1 MDLSRS
7 RKRKF
12 GELYDKNISTKTPNI
27 ALELKK
33 LNIRLSNIE
42 TRLEQLNEKQD
53 KIFTHINKKQ
63 QTILNYFEPEKSDE
77 KECDY
82 NYFS

>member
-1 MDLSRS
+1 MELSIS

-12 GELYDKNISTKTPNI
+12 GELYDKNVVAKTPNI

-42 TRLEQLNEKQD
+42 TKLEQLNEKQD

-63 QTILNYFEPEKSDE
+63 QTILNYFEPAKSEE
-77 KECDY
+77 KECEY

>member
-42 TRLEQLNEKQD
+42 TKIEQLNE
-53 KIFTHINKKQ
+53 KQ
-63 QTILNYFEPEKSDE
+63 QTILNYFEPEKYEE
-77 KECDY
+77 KECEY

>member
-12 GELYDKNISTKTPNI
+12 GELYDKNIITKTPNI

-42 TRLEQLNEKQD
+42 TKIEELNEKQD
-53 KIFTHINKKQ
+53 KIFTHINKKFNHFL
-63 QTILNYFEPEKSDE
+63 IMYHLR
-77 KECDY
+77 
-82 NYFS
+82 

>member
-12 GELYDKNISTKTPNI
+12 GELYDKNIITKTPNI

-42 TRLEQLNEKQD
+42 TKIEQLNE
-53 KIFTHINKKQ
+53 KQ
-63 QTILNYFEPEKSDE
+63 QTILNYFEPEKYEE
-77 KECDY
+77 KECEY